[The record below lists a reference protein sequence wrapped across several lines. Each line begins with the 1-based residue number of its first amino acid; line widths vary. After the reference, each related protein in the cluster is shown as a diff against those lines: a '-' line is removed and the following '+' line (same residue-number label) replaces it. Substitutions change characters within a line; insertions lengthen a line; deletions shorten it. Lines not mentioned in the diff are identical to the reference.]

1 MSRKRRKRNG
11 YNGLKLGLP
20 SIEIGDKTKKDI
32 MGIFLFALALIG
44 FLSFFDMAGN
54 LGEAINKITKI
65 LFGYGFILFPF
76 TLLILG
82 WKIIK
87 SGEEESASYEKIS
100 SIGIALMLTSI
111 VSFAHI
117 FYSTDEMFAVA
128 KEGSGVGG
136 GYLGAIFAWTFV
148 NMVGKP
154 GAVVIISMMFIVSIL
169 LAFDISFIDLI
180 SKFLPKKKI
189 KEADSK
195 IEEKAKEAEVEDVG
209 DIKINISGQEKK
221 KEGVL
226 SSLFG
231 KMKKNK
237 KEVKAAAR
245 DEAQGEVQD
254 EIEVEANRDFSVKP
268 IDEPKED
275 GKVKENIAD
284 LDKADDDSTSED
296 EVNEEAIRIKRNLN
310 KQKKIKNW
318 NLPPIGIL
326 DGVDGEPTSGDIKAN
341 SNIIKRTLANFGIQV
356 EMGEVNVGPTVTQYT
371 LKPSVGIKLSRI
383 TALQN
388 DLALALAARS
398 LRIEA
403 PIPGKSLAGI
413 EMPNQT
419 VAMVRLKN
427 ILNSK
432 EFYNR
437 KTNLSIVL
445 GRDVSGNPVIANLAK
460 MPHLMVAGSTGSGK
474 TVCINTLITGLLFQ
488 NSPENVKFIMVDPK
502 RVELTSYNDI
512 PHLLTPVITDP
523 DKAINALKWAINQM
537 DERYHILS
545 HIGCRNIESYNTAV
559 TTKYTQRD
567 VLPYIIIVIDELADL
582 MATHGREMEAAV
594 VRLAQ
599 MARAIGIHLVLSTQ
613 RPSVEVITGLIKANI
628 TTRIAFQVASQI
640 DSRTILDMGG
650 AEKLLGSGDMLYL
663 PGDSNKPRRIQGVF
677 VSEEEVRKVSDF
689 LKDQNEE
696 KMEYDSEIVEAKKT
710 KLGFD
715 AGEEGEQEDA
725 RFEEAVEIV
734 RDAKKASATLL
745 QRRMQVGYSRAA
757 RLLDAM
763 QDQGIIGPQDGAKPR
778 EVYFED
784 QAQEEASVPEGENL

>member
-1 MSRKRRKRNG
+1 
-11 YNGLKLGLP
+11 
-20 SIEIGDKTKKDI
+20 IGDKTKKDI

-54 LGEAINKITKI
+54 LGEVINKITKT

-100 SIGIALMLTSI
+100 SIGIALMLTSF

-154 GAVVIISMMFIVSIL
+154 GAAVIISMMFIVSIL
-169 LAFDISFIDLI
+169 LAFDISFIDLV

-189 KEADSK
+189 KETDSK
-195 IEEKAKEAEVEDVG
+195 IEEKAKEAKVEDVG
-209 DIKINISGQEKK
+209 EIKINISGQEKK

-245 DEAQGEVQD
+245 DEAQDEVQD

-275 GKVKENIAD
+275 GEVKENIAD
-284 LDKADDDSTSED
+284 LDKADDDSTPED

-413 EMPNQT
+413 EIPNQT

-445 GRDVSGNPVIANLAK
+445 GRDVSGSPVIANLAK

-537 DERYHILS
+537 DERYHLLS

-567 VLPYIIIVIDELADL
+567 ILPYIIIVIDELADL

-663 PGDSNKPRRIQGVF
+663 SGDSNKPRRIQGVF

-715 AGEEGEQEDA
+715 VGEEGEKEDA

-763 QDQGIIGPQDGAKPR
+763 QDRGIIG
-778 EVYFED
+778 
-784 QAQEEASVPEGENL
+784 